1 MISKI
6 KNMDLKILF
15 ALCIFFSTIIFIIL
29 NCIFKGSIFTVAD
42 YHDHYMHYYGMID
55 KNNFLTG
62 GLIFPPFAEMLYNLW
77 SMSDQTATT
86 YPDMVNNFPT
96 TNSQYLYHIV
106 TITIFLLYMSCMT
119 YIFKKDSFIKR
130 QFLSINL
137 ILSFPIIE
145 ALRIGNS
152 VLPTCLFI
160 LIGLILYY
168 NDDKNL
174 KFLSLVFFAL
184 ASALKYYP
192 AIYGIILLKNKDYKN
207 SIKLILLGILFFILP
222 LFCFDGFATIPKII
236 SSLKGFNGGLWAIGN
251 IYYIAIVLIKSIL
264 KIDIT
269 QNVTALNLIRFFLIL
284 IGFIGVLI
292 AQKRWKLLFYIGFLC
307 NVCFINAWGY
317 NTIYYL
323 PAIIYFL
330 FDENETINDL
340 INQKKICKIIY
351 SIIFILYLMNYTN
364 GALHRSPIYFMVF
377 IVLFEDIFTKFPL
390 YKIKKMC

>member
-6 KNMDLKILF
+6 KSIDLKILF
-15 ALCIFFSTIIFIIL
+15 ASCILFSTIIFIII
-29 NCIFKGSIFTVAD
+29 NCIFKGSILTVTD
-42 YHDHYMHYYGMID
+42 YHDHYIHYYGMIN
-55 KNNFLTG
+55 KNNFLSG

-77 SMSDQTATT
+77 SMSDQTLTDIPNIT
-86 YPDMVNNFPT
+86 GEFPT

-106 TITIFLLYMSCMT
+106 ATTFFLLYFICIT
-119 YIFKKDSFIKR
+119 YIFKKDPTVKKD
-130 QFLSINL
+130 FLALNIV
-137 ILSFPIIE
+137 LSFPLIE
-145 ALRIGNS
+145 ALRVGNS

-222 LFCFDGFATIPKII
+222 LFYYDGFATIPKII

-269 QNVTALNLIRFFLIL
+269 HNVTALNLIRFFLIL

-307 NVCFINAWGY
+307 NVCCINAWGY

-330 FDENETINDL
+330 FDENETIGNL
-340 INQKKICKIIY
+340 ISQKKICKIIY
-351 SIIFILYLMNYTN
+351 SLIFILFLMNYTN
-364 GALHRSPIYFMVF
+364 AALHRSPIYFMVF